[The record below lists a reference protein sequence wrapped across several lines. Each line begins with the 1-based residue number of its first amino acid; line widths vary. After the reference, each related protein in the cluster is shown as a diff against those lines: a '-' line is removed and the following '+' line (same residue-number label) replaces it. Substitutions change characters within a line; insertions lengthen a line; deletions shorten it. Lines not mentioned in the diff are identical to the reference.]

1 MTPSQQAPSLVE
13 RLKSSAEAF
22 RRYPVYTVDGDAVKL
37 TAQAD
42 EADEAAARITE
53 LEGDLKAALREIS
66 KLAREAGEAKGRLEM
81 SEAAGIVDGWRERA
95 ERAEARCRVLE
106 EALRPF
112 AEACAHLHPSQP
124 DDGVT
129 LDGFEVRDF
138 RCAAHAFSLPDS
150 PSADAGSHPRLA
162 DQAHASWNRRPDG
175 ARGGE
180 PAAWRVDFQDES
192 ACLVFTRDDA
202 DEVIADALPGAT
214 ASPLYASPAEPS
226 GWRPIDQAPDLGR
239 KIVALFGD
247 GSGASMFWRH
257 DGGHIDAYGDEWGEL
272 HDHYALWTYLPD
284 SFQFWCEYRS
294 DEPMTLTLP
303 PTSEGGGA

>member
-1 MTPSQQAPSLVE
+1 MTPSQQAPLVE

-37 TAQAD
+37 KVQAD
-42 EADEAAARITE
+42 EAEEVAARITE
-53 LEGDLKAALREIS
+53 LEGDLKAAFREIS
-66 KLAREAGEAKGRLEM
+66 KLAREAGEATGRLAM

-138 RCAAHAFSLPDS
+138 RSAA
-150 PSADAGSHPRLA
+150 LA
-162 DQAHASWNRRPDG
+162 
-175 ARGGE
+175 
-180 PAAWRVDFQDES
+180 
-192 ACLVFTRDDA
+192 
-202 DEVIADALPGAT
+202 
-214 ASPLYASPAEPS
+214 
-226 GWRPIDQAPDLGR
+226 
-239 KIVALFGD
+239 
-247 GSGASMFWRH
+247 
-257 DGGHIDAYGDEWGEL
+257 
-272 HDHYALWTYLPD
+272 
-284 SFQFWCEYRS
+284 
-294 DEPMTLTLP
+294 LTSLP